1 MIAPT
6 TTQERDRAER
16 SDGFTYPA
24 EERRAVLTD
33 AECAAMGSLLHR
45 QGASWRA
52 ARHQVLVPLFRP
64 IHAALAF
71 AGCRSI
77 SVSCS
82 VRWQVLTDMEQRGT
96 PFWVW
101 SEDEWRETIGRT
113 EALGRTYMTAVAY
126 LLGDLDGLHALAVV
140 DRATAL
146 AERVFGSAP
155 VTATL
160 GRVHV
165 VVDGWG
171 YDCKP
176 TSIGYLN
183 RVVCQALVVARSPHL
198 EAVTRAH
205 LDALLA
211 INRGNG
217 RTSVALLSRVLAT
230 LGILPVGIGRMR
242 AADSR
247 TADHGAEGMSAEWYG
262 WCQRWRAQSSRRS
275 TPTIYWHLLKT
286 GRWLAAQFPAV
297 TTPAQWTQ
305 EVAVACVAAVN
316 GMKTGD
322 WSLAWAAH
330 NGERVGKPLRPN
342 AKASQLSALRTF
354 FRDCHEWGWVPVRFN
369 PDRCLRTPQA
379 VRNLIGPDPRVI
391 DRPIW
396 VKLVAAALA
405 LSADDLPTNYRY
417 PLTMVQALAAL
428 WVCAGLRADEIVRLR
443 VGCIRWQTEDVIV
456 PETGA
461 LLEKETVCFLDVPVN
476 KTTTAF
482 TKPVPPIV
490 GQRIAAWER
499 ERPAGQVPLLDATT
513 GERVQFLFGVRN
525 HRIPPAYLNAGLIPL
540 LCLKAGVPQRDARG
554 KITSHRARASIASM
568 LYNGP
573 EPWTLAE
580 LQVFL
585 GHKNPQ
591 STQYYAKV
599 DPTRLAKKY
608 ADTGYLE
615 RNLAMVEVLLDVEAL
630 GRGEQRVLYYEMGH
644 GLCSNPYWHQCPH
657 RMACVRCPM
666 YVPGEAAQYVR
677 AQEGIRHLFE
687 TVPLSEEEREA
698 AEGDED
704 ALQQLIAR
712 NAGRV
717 PPTSL

>member
-1 MIAPT
+1 MSLPT
-6 TTQERDRAER
+6 STDDRNRTAGYVGFVFPAAER
-16 SDGFTYPA
+16 HDMLTGA
-24 EERRAVLTD
+24 EW
-33 AECAAMGSLLHR
+33 AAIVSLRHR
-45 QGASWRA
+45 HGASWRA

-71 AGCRSI
+71 AGCRSG

-82 VRWQVLTDMEQRGT
+82 VRWQILCDLERRGT
-96 PFWVW
+96 TFWAW
-101 SEDEWRETIGRT
+101 SEEEWRGTIAHT
-113 EALGRTYMTAVAY
+113 EALGRTYMTVVAY
-126 LLGDLDGLHALAVV
+126 LLGELDGLAALAAVS
-140 DRATAL
+140 RATVL
-146 AERVFGSAP
+146 AERVFGIAP

-160 GRVHV
+160 DCVHTV
-165 VVDGWG
+165 VAGWG

-176 TSIGYLN
+176 TAIGYLN
-183 RVVCQALVVARSPHL
+183 RVICQALVVARRPDL

-211 INRGNG
+211 MNRGNS

-242 AADSR
+242 ATEPDAADRSA
-247 TADHGAEGMSAEWYG
+247 TGMAAEWYG
-262 WCQRWRAQSSRRS
+262 WCQRWRAQSARRS
-275 TPTIYWHLLKT
+275 TPTIYLHLLQA

-297 TTPAQWTQ
+297 TTPVQWTQ
-305 EVAVACVAAVN
+305 EVAVAFVAAVN
-316 GMKTGD
+316 EMKTGE
-322 WSLAWAAH
+322 WSLTWAIH
-330 NGERVGKPLRPN
+330 NGKRAGKPLRPN
-342 AKASQLSALRTF
+342 AKANQLSALRTF
-354 FRDCHEWGWVPVRFN
+354 FRDCHEWGWFPVRFN
-369 PDRCLRTPQA
+369 PDRCLRTPRA
-379 VRNLIGPDPRVI
+379 IRNLIGPDPRLI

-396 VKLVAAALA
+396 VKLVAAALV
-405 LSADDLPTNYRY
+405 LTADDLPRNYRY
-417 PLTMVQALAAL
+417 PLAMVQALAAL

-443 VGCIRWQTEDVIV
+443 VGCVRWQQEDSVV
-456 PETGA
+456 AETGEI
-461 LLEKETVCFLDVPVN
+461 LRKNTVCFLDVPVN
-476 KTTTAF
+476 KTSTAF

-499 ERPAGQVPLLDATT
+499 ERPARQVSLLDSTT
-513 GERVQFLFGVRN
+513 GERVPFLFAVRN
-525 HRIPPAYLNAGLIPL
+525 HRIPVPYLNAGLIPL
-540 LCLKAGVPQRDARG
+540 LCRKAGVPLQDARG

-580 LQVFL
+580 LQAFL
-585 GHKNPQ
+585 GHRSPQ

-687 TVPLSEEEREA
+687 TVPLTEEEREA
-698 AEGDED
+698 AEGDET

-712 NAGRV
+712 NAGLA
-717 PPTSL
+717 PPA